1 MDDDGKTVEVFLP
14 SSLTAREVGHHARST
29 IRMIA
34 TEAGD
39 FVGDIKI
46 GPGIHQGDGWCRW
59 TAQYR
64 PALPESS
71 STRCSNEVPAAE
83 ATFGIATASAPCP
96 SLVGHVSA
104 STTPPPPGAL
114 IPTPARL
121 WLRRVMSITLSMART
136 GTRRLKECRCE
147 PVHSSAREAW

>member
-1 MDDDGKTVEVFLP
+1 MDDDWKTVEVFLP
-14 SSLTAREVGHHARST
+14 CTLTAREVGHHARST

-64 PALPESS
+64 PAPPESS
-71 STRCSNEVPAAE
+71 FDQVLE
-83 ATFGIATASAPCP
+83 
-96 SLVGHVSA
+96 
-104 STTPPPPGAL
+104 
-114 IPTPARL
+114 
-121 WLRRVMSITLSMART
+121 
-136 GTRRLKECRCE
+136 
-147 PVHSSAREAW
+147 

>member
-1 MDDDGKTVEVFLP
+1 MDDDWKTVEVFLP
-14 SSLTAREVGHHARST
+14 CTLTAREVGHHARST

-59 TAQYR
+59 TAQYVR
-64 PALPESS
+64 HPPESS

-83 ATFGIATASAPCP
+83 ATFGIATG
-96 SLVGHVSA
+96 V
-104 STTPPPPGAL
+104 GAL
-114 IPTPARL
+114 SVSRRARQRLDHTPSA
-121 WLRRVMSITLSMART
+121 LRVNPHTSPLVA
-136 GTRRLKECRCE
+136 
-147 PVHSSAREAW
+147 P